1 MRAAIYDRT
10 GRAHDVLS
18 IVQLPAPTPAP
29 GEVRVRVMWSGINP
43 SDVKTRAGLR
53 TKTLPFPRIVPHS
66 DGSGVIDEVGMGVPR
81 TRIGERVWTWN
92 AAWKRPFGTAAEYVV
107 LPESQAVPL
116 PAGTDLTVGAC
127 LGIPALTAYHAIT
140 VDGGV
145 KDKSVLVTGGAG
157 AVGHYAIQFARL
169 TGARQILSTVSSP
182 EKAALAKSAGADVV
196 LNYKTEDIGM
206 RVQETTGGCGID
218 RIVDVDFAGNIEIDL
233 RFLKTGGEI
242 VVYGSNAEG
251 IGVPFFPM
259 VLKHARLRFF
269 LVYNLGSD
277 LREQAIG
284 HLTDMLEKSCLTH
297 NIAARLPLE
306 RIADAH
312 ELVEQ
317 GRIPGKVILAVTE
330 T

>member
-10 GRAHDVLS
+10 GRAHDVLD
-18 IVQLPAPTPAP
+18 IVDLPTPTPAP
-29 GEVRVRVMWSGINP
+29 GEVRVKVMWSGINP
-43 SDVKTRAGLR
+43 SDVKTRAGIR

-81 TRIGERVWTWN
+81 TRVGERVWIWN

-107 LPESQAVPL
+107 LPECQAVPM
-116 PAGTDLTVGAC
+116 PADTDLTVGAC
-127 LGIPALTAYHAIT
+127 LGIPALTAYHAVS

-145 KDKSVLVTGGAG
+145 KDKSVLVAGGAG
-157 AVGHYAIQFARL
+157 AVGNYAVQFAKL
-169 TGARQILSTVSSP
+169 AGARQILSTVSSP
-182 EKAALAKSAGADVV
+182 EKAALAKTSGADVV
-196 LNYKTEDIGM
+196 LNYKTEDINT
-206 RVQETTGGCGID
+206 RVQETTSGCGID
-218 RIVDVDFAGNIEIDL
+218 RIVEVDFSSNIDTDLQVLKAGGD
-233 RFLKTGGEI
+233 I

-259 VLKHARLRFF
+259 ILKHARIKFF
-269 LVYNLGSD
+269 LVYNLNSD

-284 HLTDMLEKSCLTH
+284 RLTDMLEESCLTH
-297 NIAARLPLE
+297 NIAASLPLE

-317 GRIPGKVILAVTE
+317 GRILGKVLLAVN
-330 T
+330 